1 MSSEK
6 KTIEQTF
13 LDVQSAMNKLLERV
27 QTQQNLINVQAE
39 TIRILK
45 AKVVSLEAIAK
56 VMNRE

>member
-1 MSSEK
+1 MSSNP

-39 TIRILK
+39 TIRVLK

>member
-1 MSSEK
+1 MSS

-39 TIRILK
+39 TIKILK
-45 AKVVSLEAIAK
+45 SKVVSLEAIAK
-56 VMNRE
+56 VVNRE